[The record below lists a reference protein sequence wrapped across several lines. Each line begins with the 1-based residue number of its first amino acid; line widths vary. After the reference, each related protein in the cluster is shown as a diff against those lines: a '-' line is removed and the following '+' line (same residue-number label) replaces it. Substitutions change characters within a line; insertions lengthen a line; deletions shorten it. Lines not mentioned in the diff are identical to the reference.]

1 MTKSKLLAAV
11 LGGAAAGAILGVLLA
26 PKSGKDTRKQIMKT
40 TQQSAEKVDKL
51 IADGKKTWY
60 ETKGKAEMGVGVAA
74 EELDDFMR
82 HIINKGQSLW
92 NKAKTKS
99 SKMADEAEE
108 TLETAMSNGKKVTNN
123 IKERVS

>member
-26 PKSGKDTRKQIMKT
+26 PKSGKDTRKQIMKS
-40 TQQSAEKVDKL
+40 TQQSAEAVDKL
-51 IADGKKTWY
+51 IEDGKKTWY
-60 ETKGKAEMGVGVAA
+60 ETKGKAERGVGIAA

-82 HIINKGQSLW
+82 HIITKGQSLW
-92 NKAKTKS
+92 SKAKNKT

-108 TLETAMSNGKKVTNN
+108 TFDTAMNNGKKVANN
-123 IKERVS
+123 IKERTS